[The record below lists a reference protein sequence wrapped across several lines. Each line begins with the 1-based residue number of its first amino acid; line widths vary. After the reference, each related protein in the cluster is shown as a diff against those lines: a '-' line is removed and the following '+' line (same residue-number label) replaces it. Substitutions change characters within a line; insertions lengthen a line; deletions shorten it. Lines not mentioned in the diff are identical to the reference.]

1 MKQLGQATCSEF
13 EMWLAGRNDIDES
26 FDVLRPAA
34 TFAAGKRWPFPSL
47 DAQSMKDV
55 GTRPCSVFG
64 APCGGGNACHAG
76 PLSSEAR
83 AGAATPPPLGTCGSH
98 EATQD
103 GAQALGAQA
112 PAAQAPAAQDLAAQD
127 VASLHTAP
135 AASSRPHQDEG
146 RAQAQAH
153 ATTRALKGA
162 ARGDGC
168 PGKAAGGGSERE
180 EAADSVSPQAAGGGW
195 AHQQAAQGE
204 DPILVYLPL
213 VKNEVC
219 SLRCSASAPATL
231 LQSSCYFAA
240 YLDMISDWPASPHAN
255 SRVRMSCAH
264 ACAHGARPCMF
275 PTRAC

>member
-180 EAADSVSPQAAGGGW
+180 EAADSVSPQAAGGAGRINRRRKARTPFW
-195 AHQQAAQGE
+195 STCLWSRTRCAPCAAVR
-204 DPILVYLPL
+204 LLL
-213 VKNEVC
+213 
-219 SLRCSASAPATL
+219 LRSCKAPATL
-231 LQSSCYFAA
+231 RHIL
-240 YLDMISDWPASPHAN
+240 
-255 SRVRMSCAH
+255 
-264 ACAHGARPCMF
+264 
-275 PTRAC
+275 T